1 MWDGKVPRENQFD
14 FAQRMGCG
22 SVKLPNG
29 VTLFENGGV
38 SRPNNDLFGYHENPS
53 GDMAERLQAQRAY
66 WRARLSLAES
76 AFFQLKSRLTGGVD
90 KLGFPLAFV
99 WDTAEFGPMPRE
111 REDCYG
117 RLTGEASLA
126 KLAEIVNERRAGLAK
141 IEAELPANRARAE
154 RLASNQRCDEA
165 AQEQADRAQHAIER
179 INI

>member
-1 MWDGKVPRENQFD
+1 M
-14 FAQRMGCG
+14 
-22 SVKLPNG
+22 
-29 VTLFENGGV
+29 
-38 SRPNNDLFGYHENPS
+38 
-53 GDMAERLQAQRAY
+53 Y
-66 WRARLSLAES
+66 WREKLRLAEA

>member
-76 AFFQLKSRLTGGVD
+76 AFSRLKSRLTGGVD

-126 KLAEIVNERRAGLAK
+126 RLSEIVRERRAALAK
-141 IEAELPANRARAE
+141 IESQLPEIRAKRE
-154 RLASNQRCDEA
+154 RLASNQQYDDQATA
-165 AQEQADRAQHAIER
+165 AADKSRYAIEQ